1 MPNISMEEAM
11 KFLADAGLNFAES
24 ALRIILVI
32 VAGYIITKVVKVA
45 VKHLEAILIRLGEGA
60 EDVPGAVSKRVTT
73 LMNVLRTISVV
84 VIWGVVVVVSLE
96 QIGLAVGPI
105 LAAAGVLGLAVGF
118 GAQNLVRD
126 VISGFFLILENQV
139 RVGDVA
145 IINGTGG
152 LVEAVTFRTVVLRD
166 LSAVVHVIPNG
177 AITSLS
183 NMTKGWSAYV
193 IDVGVAYKED
203 TDRVAEVMQQVAD
216 DMKADPNFGPSML
229 DTIEI
234 FGVDDFADSAV
245 VIKGRLKTLPIKQW
259 GVGREYRR
267 RLKKAFDEH
276 GIEIPFP
283 HLSVYMGEASRAF
296 DVLMKQGVGGPNG
309 PSTADIV

>member
-11 KFLADAGLNFAES
+11 KLLADAGLNFAES

-32 VAGYIITKVVKVA
+32 VAGYFITKVIKVA
-45 VKHLEAILIRLGEGA
+45 VRHLEAVLIRLGEGA

-203 TDRVAEVMQQVAD
+203 TDRVAEVMQQVAN
-216 DMKADPNFGPSML
+216 DMKADPNYGPSML

-245 VIKGRLKTLPIKQW
+245 VIKARLKTLPIKQW
-259 GVGREYRR
+259 TVGREYRR
-267 RLKKAFDEH
+267 RLKKAFDEN

-296 DVLMKQGVGGPNG
+296 DVLMKQGAGGPSG
-309 PSTADIV
+309 PSAA

>member
-1 MPNISMEEAM
+1 MPNISIDEAM
-11 KFLADAGLNFAES
+11 KLLADAGLNFAQS

-45 VKHLEAILIRLGEGA
+45 VRHLEAILIRLGEGA

-84 VIWGVVVVVSLE
+84 IIWGVVVVVSLE

-203 TDRVAEVMQQVAD
+203 TDRVAEVMQQVAN
-216 DMKADPNFGPSML
+216 DMKADPNYGPSML

-309 PSTADIV
+309 PSAA